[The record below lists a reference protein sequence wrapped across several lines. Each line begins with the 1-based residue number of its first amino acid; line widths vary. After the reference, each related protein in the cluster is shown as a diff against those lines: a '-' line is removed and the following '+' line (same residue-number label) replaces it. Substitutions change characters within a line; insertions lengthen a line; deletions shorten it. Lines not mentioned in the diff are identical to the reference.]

1 MRKIIF
7 SCFVMF
13 TAFLT
18 AQTSVME
25 KSGKKPNWTTEME
38 RGFIV
43 GIGKASDMQLAQDNA
58 LLQVKAQI
66 VSSVADNIVSSS
78 ELRTVEVTAENIS
91 KQFQS
96 FSGTITSQSATQD
109 FLHGISKVNVSDFY
123 WEKLQEKSTK
133 AVYYQYFIKYPFSQ
147 WDLEKL
153 VADFKMKDRELTEEL
168 EKTLARLNTFT
179 SIEELREC
187 KSILTSL
194 HQYFID
200 QRKTKAQIGIEK
212 SMQLLASVIIRNEGS
227 TLGNLRYGLYIDN
240 RIVTFSARPTI
251 TAPCA
256 IIEDRKIGTAICQL
270 KYRYD
275 ECYGDVD
282 NKIKVSYNIP
292 EGKKAENTFYFD
304 INENKAELNL
314 IGTIRINAGMIEE
327 DVVKN
332 ASCKVEFSSKFDNPA
347 TITNITLEW
356 KQNGIIIDVPMNQTV
371 QGKGTHVVE
380 FIIPAIPM
388 ASVSTMLFPEN
399 KVNGSVSYTSGSQ
412 TQRIRIYQKD
422 YVTSW

>member
-1 MRKIIF
+1 MRRIIF
-7 SCFVMF
+7 SCFVLV
-13 TAFLT
+13 TTLLI
-18 AQTSVME
+18 AQTSVLE
-25 KSGKKPNWTTEME
+25 KSGKKPGWTMEME

-43 GIGKASDMQLAQDNA
+43 GIGKATDMQLAQDNA

-66 VSSVADNIVSSS
+66 ATSVADNIVSSS

-96 FSGTITSQSATQD
+96 FSGTISSQSATQD

-123 WEKLQEKSTK
+123 WEKLLDKSTK
-133 AVYYQYFIKYPFSQ
+133 AVYYQYYIKYPFSQ
-147 WDLEKL
+147 WDLDKL

-187 KSILTSL
+187 KSILTGL

-212 SMQLLASVIIRNEGS
+212 SVQLLASVIIRNEGS
-227 TLGNLRYGLYIDN
+227 TLGNLRYALYIDN
-240 RIVTFSARPTI
+240 RVITFSARPTI

-256 IIEDRKIGTAICQL
+256 VIEDRKIGTAICEL

-314 IGTIRINAGMIEE
+314 TGTIRINAGTIEG
-327 DVVKN
+327 DVVRN
-332 ASCKVEFSSKFDNPA
+332 ASCKVEFSSKFDTPA
-347 TITNITLEW
+347 TITNITFEW
-356 KQNGIIIDVPMNQTV
+356 KQNGVIIDVPMNQTL

-380 FIIPAIPM
+380 FIIPTIPM
-388 ASVSTMLFPEN
+388 ASVSTMIFPEN

>member
-7 SCFVMF
+7 SCFVLC
-13 TAFLT
+13 AIAAV
-18 AQTSVME
+18 AQVSVLD
-25 KSGKKPNWTTEME
+25 KSGKKPGWTMEME
-38 RGFIV
+38 RGFLV
-43 GIGKASDMQLAQDNA
+43 GIGKATDMQLAQDNA

-66 VSSVADNIVSSS
+66 VTSVADNIVSSS

-123 WEKLQEKSTK
+123 WEKLQDKSTK

-153 VADFKMKDRELTEEL
+153 VADFKMKDRELTETL

-187 KSILTSL
+187 KSILTGL

-200 QRKTKAQIGIEK
+200 QRKTKAQIGIER
-212 SMQLLASVIIRNEGS
+212 SLQLLASVIIRNEGS
-227 TLGNLRYGLYIDN
+227 TLGTLRYALYIDN
-240 RIVTFSARPTI
+240 RIVTFSSRPTI

-256 IIEDRKIGTAICQL
+256 IIEDRKTGTEVCVL
-270 KYRYD
+270 RYRHD

-314 IGTIRINAGMIEE
+314 IGTIRINAGEIGDE
-327 DVVKN
+327 VVRN
-332 ASCKVEFSSKFDNPA
+332 ATCKVELASRFDSPA

-356 KQNGIIIDVPMNQTV
+356 KQNGIIIDIPVNQIV
-371 QGKGTHVVE
+371 QGKGTHVIE
-380 FIIPAIPM
+380 YIIPSLAM
-388 ASVSTMLFPEN
+388 APVSTLLFPEN
-399 KVNGSVSYTSGSQ
+399 KVNGTITYTSGNQ
-412 TQRIRIYQKD
+412 TQRIRIYQRD
-422 YVTSW
+422 YITSW